1 MMKKI
6 SIALVLVL
14 FTASVSAQ
22 RAYYWRGGATGAWTT
37 NSNWNLALDGSS
49 TSRNTPNVG
58 DTLIFDGSSSN
69 FIGSSALSPLVVTA
83 VPYQTIKNLWF
94 RNGAFVRYTNSPGT
108 ASVGTTAVGA
118 FIGTQPNATGQT
130 ITGTGS
136 SFTTFFAVGD
146 FISTGTAATGTS
158 ATNSIGQITSIAS
171 NTSLTQSN
179 GTLAMI
185 ATNGTS
191 TFCIKDAMV
200 RITSGMS
207 VDANSYFEM
216 ASSAPLIFK
225 LNEGAKGDIYGTV
238 NISTNFQKIA
248 VVDSNSTASL
258 TFYNGSR
265 FQFTGTQSS
274 APFDGLA
281 NANNNNV
288 IFKYGSVYENNSTTA
303 ATANS
308 CGSLYGAI
316 IPFSVVSFEKGS
328 TYVQNSNQISSMLG
342 GAYRSLP
349 NVILNGATS
358 AMQPTLMVDTL
369 MVSSNTNWTNTSGSY
384 FPIKGDFI
392 VNGTYT
398 GAASTPVFVFF
409 GNTTQNVRVTGT
421 IASGGFNKF
430 IVAPTSTLKLG
441 SNVIQST
448 NTTATSFTRVFG
460 TINFDTYAL
469 QAASTTSNTLQG
481 YNANSVT
488 TATQDSGTVLASSPN
503 LISFPSSIA
512 GLTQGMQIT
521 GVGVPDNT
529 IILITS
535 GLTVT
540 TSNPI
545 APTTSL
551 VVTSNVSAGG
561 TTFITAN
568 SGGIGGSYPNSAA
581 IFTFPTSSGVGSN
594 FTFNAATTTPFPITT
609 NVYANN
615 LTLAGNVTS
624 NTTNVY
630 VNGTLNLGGNT
641 FTIPEAD
648 TLRITSGNVIQGAS
662 TTKFI
667 ALGVNATTGARAAL
681 KIANISTQTVFP
693 IGANGNYLP
702 VTITPAGTA
711 EDYTV
716 SAFNGA
722 TTNAQPNGT
731 AIDNVKKATI
741 VDAVWSI
748 KANVVPTGTVGV
760 TFGWPASLEGTD
772 FAAYANNQIGIAN
785 YTADWSAFAS
795 ANSDNAANTAS
806 SNVTTF
812 GAFSVGLLNS
822 TLPVK
827 FTSIAANTVSSGNK
841 ISWQVATEVSVS
853 KYIVEASSDGVHFT
867 EKGFVTASG
876 NNSYSFIDVQ
886 PLSGDNYYR
895 VYSIDISGAITY
907 SSVVKISLS
916 NVAVASSISI
926 YPNPIVNRT
935 INIGLNNLP
944 IAAYTLQIVDGFGKT
959 IATKFIQHNGGA
971 GNYTVELPQ
980 GLATGNYYITV
991 KDLTKIIIS
1000 KSVLVK

>member
-1 MMKKI
+1 MKKI
-6 SIALVLVL
+6 VSTVVLSFL
-14 FTASVSAQ
+14 LVSAFSQ
-22 RAYYWRGGATGAWTT
+22 ATYYWRGGASGSWTT

-69 FIGSSALSPLVVTA
+69 FIGSSALSPLTVTA
-83 VPYQTIKNLWF
+83 VPYQTIKNLVF
-94 RNGAFVRYTNSPGT
+94 RNSAFVRFTNSPGT
-108 ASVGTTAVGA
+108 ASTGTTAAGT
-118 FIGTQPNATGQT
+118 FIGTQPNASGQT

-146 FISTGTAATGTS
+146 FISYGTTNTGTGGA
-158 ATNSIGQITSIAS
+158 NSIGQITAINS

-179 GTLAMI
+179 GNLAML

-207 VDANSYFEM
+207 VDATSYFEM

-225 LNEGAKGDIYGTV
+225 LSEGAKGDVYGTI
-238 NISTNFQKIA
+238 NMSTNFQKIA

-258 TFYNGSR
+258 TFYSGSK

-288 IFKYGSVYENNSTTA
+288 IFKYGSQYENNSTTA

-308 CGSLYGAI
+308 CGSLYGAV

-358 AMQPTLMVDTL
+358 GMQSTLMVDTL
-369 MVSSNTNWTNTSGSY
+369 TVSSNTNWTNTSGSY
-384 FPIKGDFI
+384 FPIKGDLI

-448 NTTATSFTRVFG
+448 NTTTTSFTRVFG

-561 TTFITAN
+561 STFITAN
-568 SGGIGGSYPNSAA
+568 SGGVGGSYPNSAA
-581 IFTFPTSSGVGSN
+581 IFTFPTSSGVGTN
-594 FTFNAATTTPFPITT
+594 FIFNAPTTTPFPIAT

-615 LTLAGNVTS
+615 LTLGGNVTS

-630 VNGTLNLGGNT
+630 VNGILNLGGNT

-648 TLRITSGNVIQGAS
+648 TLRITSGNAIQGAS
-662 TTKFI
+662 ATKFI
-667 ALGVNATTGARAAL
+667 ALGVNATTGDRGAL
-681 KIANISTQTVFP
+681 KIGNISSSTVFP

-711 EDYTV
+711 EDYTI
-716 SAFNGA
+716 SAFTGA

-741 VDAVWSI
+741 VDAVWTI
-748 KANVVPTGTVGV
+748 KANTIPSSAVGLQ
-760 TFGWPASLEGTD
+760 FGWPTALEGSSFTG
-772 FAAYANNQIGIAN
+772 YANNQIGIAN
-785 YTADWSAFAS
+785 YTSDWGVFAT
-795 ANSDNAANTAS
+795 ANSNNTANTAA
-806 SNVTTF
+806 SNFTTF
-812 GAFSVGLLNS
+812 GSFSVGLVNS

-827 FTSIAANTVSSGNK
+827 FASISAKVVNSTAKV
-841 ISWQVATEVSVS
+841 SWQVATEVSVA
-853 KYIVEASSDGVHFT
+853 KYIIESSKDGLNFT
-867 EKGFVTASG
+867 EKGFVAATG
-876 NNSYSFIDVQ
+876 NYNYSFVDVT
-886 PLSGDNYYR
+886 PFGGDNYYR
-895 VYSIDISGAITY
+895 VYSVDISGAITY
-907 SSVVKISLS
+907 SSLVKISLA
-916 NVAVASSISI
+916 NVSVASKVSI
-926 YPNPIVNRT
+926 YPNPIVDRT

-944 IAAYTLQIVDGFGKT
+944 VAAYTLQVIDGFGKT
-959 IATKFIQHNGGA
+959 IATKFIQHNGGT

-991 KDLTKIIIS
+991 KDLTRIIVS